1 MVAQAVPS
9 APQPGEEFTSFYA
22 RFYPRLMAYV
32 RRRYPAEDAE
42 DVVQETL
49 AKAAVAYPYLDLR
62 KDAWPWLRKVACN
75 HVIDLAHQREQA
87 AIAAMRCERP
97 LETEDHSDPENLAVI
112 REACSILN
120 RALARLS
127 SNDRFVIT
135 LHHLDEMSL
144 YEIASLAGCKENAVR
159 QRLFRARARLAK
171 AVTEL
176 GGTLGVVPL
185 VSLMRRRAH
194 RLGRPV
200 PFAASGLAV
209 SLAVV
214 GATTGIYF
222 GAQAPNHASDSAGAA
237 STAVLEVVARN
248 SLMSVAAEAPP
259 KPTDLRTRS
268 MKFKPTGPAMQTT
281 SHIQLEISKT
291 PLKPGKTASNDI
303 RIATP
308 AGTVVIHGNAVTT
321 QGRTVTCVIARVDCE

>member
-9 APQPGEEFTSFYA
+9 AAPPREEFASFYA

-32 RRRYPAEDAE
+32 CRRYPAEDAE

-49 AKAAVAYPYLDLR
+49 AKAAVAYPYLDLH
-62 KDAWPWLRKVACN
+62 KDAWPWLRTVVCN

-97 LETEDHSDPENLAVI
+97 LETEAHSDPEDLAVV

-135 LHHLDEMSL
+135 LHHLHEMSL
-144 YEIASLAGCKENAVR
+144 YEIATLAGCKENAVR
-159 QRLFRARARLAK
+159 QRLFRARARLAR

-185 VSLMRRRAH
+185 VSLMRRRAC
-194 RLGRPV
+194 RISRPV
-200 PFAASGLAV
+200 PVAASGLAV
-209 SLAVV
+209 SFAIV
-214 GATTGIYF
+214 GATAGIYVATH
-222 GAQAPNHASDSAGAA
+222 GADHASETAGAA
-237 STAVLEVVARN
+237 RTPVLVAVARDTP
-248 SLMSVAAEAPP
+248 LATAADAPATP
-259 KPTDLRTRS
+259 LGLRARSTDFR
-268 MKFKPTGPAMQTT
+268 PTGPAMPTT
-281 SHIQLEISKT
+281 SHVQLKVSKT
-291 PLKPGKTASNDI
+291 PLKPGTTAADDI
-303 RIATP
+303 RIQTP
-308 AGTVVIHGNAVTT
+308 VGTVVIHGNAVTS
-321 QGRTVTCVIARVDCE
+321 QGGTVTCVVANVDCG